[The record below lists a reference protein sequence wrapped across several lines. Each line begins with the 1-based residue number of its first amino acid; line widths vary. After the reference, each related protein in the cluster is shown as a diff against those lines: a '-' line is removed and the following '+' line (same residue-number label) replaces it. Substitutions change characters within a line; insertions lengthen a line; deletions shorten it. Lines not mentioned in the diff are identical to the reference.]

1 MMATSIKDKIRL
13 KELQINLEDDPKK
26 KQDLQIQLKK
36 LQLKKEIETIR
47 TKIEK
52 LR

>member
-1 MMATSIKDKIRL
+1 MATSINDKIRL
-13 KELQINLEDDPKK
+13 KELQINLEDDQEK

-36 LQLKKEIETIR
+36 LRLRKEIETIR

-52 LR
+52 LG